1 MSLPKKELKITQCK
15 WFLDKTTIEGPKQ
28 RYENKRG
35 LITTQGLKAKQISGK
50 KNANFSFLI
59 LYWIVLII

>member
-1 MSLPKKELKITQCK
+1 
-15 WFLDKTTIEGPKQ
+15 LDKTTIQGPKQ

-50 KNANFSFLI
+50 RNANFSFLI
-59 LYWIVLII
+59 L